1 MPVEKALP
9 LAVGFGALVGGTVYI
24 SLLSDWYPALG
35 IAAIYAGASYFYLSA
50 DVSLLGTDINFSNR
64 TDKLGYAVGL
74 FGLSVSPLAFGE
86 YAGLRDST
94 VTVMIVGLI
103 GTIAFLLWST
113 TAALQE
119 SPSSR

>member
-1 MPVEKALP
+1 MPVEKSLP
-9 LAVGFGALVGGTVYI
+9 LAVGLGALVGATVYV

-50 DVSLLGTDINFSNR
+50 DVSLLGTDINFSSR

-86 YAGLRDST
+86 YAGLQDST
-94 VTVMIVGLI
+94 VTVMIVGLM

-113 TAALQE
+113 TVALQE